1 MTKLGFYGK
10 VASRGDFVSRGLPE
24 SFIRPWDAWL
34 AAGLHTSRQ
43 QLGDD
48 WLSAYLISPLWRFAL
63 ASGVCGVDA
72 VVGVSMPSVDRVGRY
87 FPLTVAQLIEPEQ
100 SLAALV
106 SGPEDWFEHVEA
118 LLLATLEEDAD
129 FTQFE
134 GAVAA
139 LDCLP
144 TTSTQPVHQVANLQ
158 HSGAADP
165 RSRQQMLADL
175 ACDGVSLWWG
185 KGSEHIAPGL
195 MRCSGLPDV
204 ASFSCLLGQGGSI

>member
-118 LLLATLEEDAD
+118 LLLATLEEGAD

-139 LDCLP
+139 LGSLP

-158 HSGAADP
+158 YSGAADP

-185 KGSEHIAPGL
+185 KGSERIAPGL

-204 ASFSCLLGQGGSI
+204 ASFSCLLGQGGCV